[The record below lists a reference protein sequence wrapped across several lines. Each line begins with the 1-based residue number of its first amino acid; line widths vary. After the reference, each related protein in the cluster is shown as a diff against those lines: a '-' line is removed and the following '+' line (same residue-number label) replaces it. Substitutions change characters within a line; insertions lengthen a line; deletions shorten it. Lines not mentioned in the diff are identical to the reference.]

1 MQHMSCHSAYR
12 EAALGPNRPRAGNDE
27 ARGLGG
33 GIPCTIGR
41 INLCASRF
49 LVAIITSWKAL
60 HFPRRFLLR
69 AAAEPIF
76 SSNSGILF
84 QKSQISCHV

>member
-49 LVAIITSWKAL
+49 LVAIITS
-60 HFPRRFLLR
+60 
-69 AAAEPIF
+69 
-76 SSNSGILF
+76 
-84 QKSQISCHV
+84 